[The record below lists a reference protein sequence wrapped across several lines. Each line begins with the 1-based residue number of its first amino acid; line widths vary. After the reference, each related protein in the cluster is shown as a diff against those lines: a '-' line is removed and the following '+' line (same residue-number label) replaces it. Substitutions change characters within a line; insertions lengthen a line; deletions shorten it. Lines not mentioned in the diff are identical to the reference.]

1 MFWAAVDERLSCD
14 SGSPHPAAPRVL
26 FLATPLQEMP
36 FMLRAPVRLTA
47 LAILIAGLAVP
58 SVALAHCQVPCGIY
72 GDQLRFE
79 QLLEDTATI
88 AKAQAQLNELLAG
101 GQPTAQSVNQMA
113 RWVMTKEEHAGHVQ
127 ETLQAYFLAQR
138 IKADSPRYVE
148 QLKAAHAVI
157 TSAMKCKQS
166 ADGTTAETLK
176 EAVFNLYRAYEGK
189 EPDFES
195 HN

>member
-1 MFWAAVDERLSCD
+1 
-14 SGSPHPAAPRVL
+14 
-26 FLATPLQEMP
+26 
-36 FMLRAPVRLTA
+36 MLRAPVRFVA
-47 LAILIAGLAVP
+47 LAVLVAGLAAP
-58 SVALAHCQVPCGIY
+58 SVAFAHCQVPCGIY

-79 QLLEDTATI
+79 QLLEDAKTI

-113 RWVMTKEEHAGHVQ
+113 RWVMTKEDHAGKVQ
-127 ETLQAYFLAQR
+127 DTMQAYFLAQR

-148 QLKAAHAVI
+148 QLKAAHVVI

-166 ADGTTAETLK
+166 ADGTTAKALE
-176 EAVFNLYRAYEGK
+176 EAIYDLYRAYEGK

-195 HN
+195 EK

>member
-1 MFWAAVDERLSCD
+1 
-14 SGSPHPAAPRVL
+14 
-26 FLATPLQEMP
+26 
-36 FMLRAPVRLTA
+36 MLRAPVRLTA
-47 LAILIAGLAVP
+47 LAILMAGLAVP
-58 SVALAHCQVPCGIY
+58 SVAHAHCQVPCGIY

-79 QLLEDTATI
+79 QLLEDTMTI

-101 GQPTAQSVNQMA
+101 GAPTAQSVNQMA

-148 QLKAAHAVI
+148 QLKAAHTVI

-166 ADGTTAETLK
+166 ADGTTAEALK

-189 EPDFES
+189 EPDFEA
-195 HN
+195 HD

>member
-1 MFWAAVDERLSCD
+1 MF
-14 SGSPHPAAPRVL
+14 
-26 FLATPLQEMP
+26 
-36 FMLRAPVRLTA
+36 FMLRALVRTTA
-47 LAILIAGLAVP
+47 LAVLVAAVAAP

-79 QLLEDTATI
+79 QLLEDVKTI
-88 AKAQAQLNELLAG
+88 AKAQTQLNELLAE

-127 ETLQAYFLAQR
+127 DTMQAYFLAQR

-148 QLKAAHAVI
+148 QLKAAHTVI

-166 ADGTTAETLK
+166 ADAATAKALE

-189 EPDFES
+189 EPEFES
-195 HN
+195 DN

>member
-1 MFWAAVDERLSCD
+1 
-14 SGSPHPAAPRVL
+14 
-26 FLATPLQEMP
+26 
-36 FMLRAPVRLTA
+36 
-47 LAILIAGLAVP
+47 
-58 SVALAHCQVPCGIY
+58 
-72 GDQLRFE
+72 
-79 QLLEDTATI
+79 
-88 AKAQAQLNELLAG
+88 
-101 GQPTAQSVNQMA
+101 
-113 RWVMTKEEHAGHVQ
+113 MTKEEHAGHVQ

>member
-1 MFWAAVDERLSCD
+1 
-14 SGSPHPAAPRVL
+14 
-26 FLATPLQEMP
+26 
-36 FMLRAPVRLTA
+36 MLRAPVRFVA
-47 LAILIAGLAVP
+47 LAVLVAGLAAP
-58 SVALAHCQVPCGIY
+58 SVAFAHCQVPCGIY

-79 QLLEDTATI
+79 QLLEDAKTI

-113 RWVMTKEEHAGHVQ
+113 RWVMTKEDHAGKVQ
-127 ETLQAYFLAQR
+127 DTMQAYFLAQR

-148 QLKAAHAVI
+148 QLKAAHVVI

-166 ADGTTAETLK
+166 ADGTTAKALED
-176 EAVFNLYRAYEGK
+176 AIYDLYRAYEGK

-195 HN
+195 EK